1 VMSIFSFQ
9 NMRSAAPLAVVHKK
23 KKEAIS
29 IFKIAV
35 IPSSLDSVWLPNL

>member
-1 VMSIFSFQ
+1 MSIFSFQ

-23 KKEAIS
+23 RRKKAIS